1 MPFKDF
7 RITSK
12 YGWRVHPIRKKKHY
26 HSGID
31 LVKSH
36 KAPLT
41 AFVGGEVV
49 FAGMGR
55 TGTGL
60 GGYGNVVLIKDSN
73 GAGHLYAHLDT
84 AAVKKGQKVKKGQV
98 IGTQGATG
106 QVTGSHLHYEIRKKL
121 SPSYGWTTNAEK
133 STYDPTEYLKNYKEP
148 SSESGSTYTVKSGDT
163 LSAIA
168 KRYGTTV
175 DKLVADNNIKNAN
188 LITIGQKLNINIAAT
203 KNVTKYHTV
212 KRGDTL
218 SKIAKDHSISL
229 DQIKKLNPQIKNYNL
244 IHPGQKIRV
253 K

>member
-7 RITSK
+7 RITSP
-12 YGWRVHPIRKKKHY
+12 YGWRTHPIRGNRHF

-84 AAVKKGQKVKKGQV
+84 VAVKKAQKVKKGQV

-148 SSESGSTYTVKSGDT
+148 SSESGSTYTVKKGDT

-168 KRYGTTV
+168 KKYGTTV
-175 DKLVADNNIKNAN
+175 AKLVKDNNIKNPN
-188 LITIGQKLNINIAAT
+188 LIHPGQKLNVSGSAT
-203 KNVTKYHTV
+203 KHYTV
-212 KRGDTL
+212 KKGDNL
-218 SKIAKDHSISL
+218 SVIAKNHGISL
-229 DQIKKLNPQIKNYNL
+229 DQIKKLNPGIKNYNL
-244 IHPGQKIRV
+244 IQPGQKIRV